1 MIGHGGTI
9 AVVVR
14 HVEQV
19 TPDIKLYT
27 LADPGGEQL
36 PPFSGGSHVVVL
48 IPDGDKTYRNPYSLM
63 SSPVDTTVYQIAVR
77 REEGGRGGSK
87 RLHAGVVAG
96 DTLHITH
103 PINRF
108 ALDKRSLNH
117 VLIAGGVGITPM
129 LSQLEELRV
138 GTTPFEL
145 HYSYRGAPHGT
156 LARWITRNSK
166 GRIELNDSSDGRRID
181 LHAILARQPLG
192 THVYVC
198 GPKKMVASVL
208 EAARELGWPESH
220 IHFEEF
226 VEQTVGD
233 AFKAT
238 LKRSGITVDVPPEL
252 SLLEAAEQAGVE
264 VPYLCRGGACG
275 HCETGVIELDGVI
288 LHADVWLSDE
298 DKKANT
304 KMMPCISRA
313 RCKTLVIDL

>member
-1 MIGHGGTI
+1 MTVRGGTI
-9 AVVVR
+9 SVLVKG
-14 HVEQV
+14 VEQA

-27 LADPGGEQL
+27 LADPSGEHL

-63 SSPVDTTVYQIAVR
+63 SSPFDTTVYQIAVR

-87 RLHAGVVAG
+87 RLHDSVSVG
-96 DTLHITH
+96 DTLQVTH

-138 GTTPFEL
+138 GITPFEL
-145 HYSYRGAPHGT
+145 HYSYRGTAHGR
-156 LARWITRNSK
+156 LARSITRSSK
-166 GRIELNDSSDGRRID
+166 GRIDLNDSSTGRRLD
-181 LHAILARQPLG
+181 LHAILERQPLG
-192 THVYVC
+192 THVYIC
-198 GPKKMVASVL
+198 GPQKMVASVL
-208 EAARELGWPESH
+208 DAARELGWPESH

-226 VEQTVGD
+226 IEQAVGV
-233 AFKAT
+233 AFSAT
-238 LKRSGITVDVPPEL
+238 LKRSGITVNVAPEL

-275 HCETGVIELDGVI
+275 HCETDVLELDGEI

-298 DKKANT
+298 IKHANT
-304 KMMPCISRA
+304 KIMPCISRA
-313 RCKTLVIDL
+313 LCKNLVIDL